1 MRFVTL
7 LMFVMACA
15 GDAPPGELRG
25 FDGDD
30 GGLIPCGDQRWCSFA
45 ATLDGDALVLTSRS
59 GFAEVHATLTAAGRA
74 ALDGL
79 VAGVPESTPADQ
91 NTCEDGPVRSIS
103 IAFGDAEPRTFRYD
117 CEAGPLADLDDFLTS
132 LRGALEACQST
143 ADATVDACD
152 VP

>member
-1 MRFVTL
+1 MRGVTIL
-7 LMFVMACA
+7 IFVMACA
-15 GDAPPGELRG
+15 GDHPGELRA

-30 GGLIPCGDQRWCSFA
+30 GGLVSCGDQRWCSFA
-45 ATLDGDALVLTSRS
+45 ATLDGDALALVSRS
-59 GFAEVHATLTAAGRA
+59 GFAEVHATLTADGRG
-74 ALDGL
+74 ALDAL
-79 VAGVPESTPADQ
+79 VADVPASTPADQ

-103 IAFGDAEPRTFRYD
+103 IAFGDAAPSTFRYD
-117 CEAGPLADLDDFLTS
+117 CEPGPLAALDDFLDQ